1 MPLRSQV
8 ELHHEPLNTQVYV
21 KHKKLRDL
29 CNTQGEKTPQGG
41 VGGWGVGWCMGKPR
55 PCNPNPNQLAK
66 YQSQLDTIF
75 AVHCSAGLKF

>member
-1 MPLRSQV
+1 M

-41 VGGWGVGWCMGKPR
+41 VGGVGGG
-55 PCNPNPNQLAK
+55 L
-66 YQSQLDTIF
+66 
-75 AVHCSAGLKF
+75 VHG